1 MVDGFCYQILP
12 HLPTYIPLLTP
23 LLILKAIHRLQ
34 QQTLSSFH
42 YEDREDHKEDEETLV
57 QYATYH
63 TRFLKRSFSK
73 IKINFGAKFLQ
84 RLFTSRT

>member
-1 MVDGFCYQILP
+1 MDFVIKSCQIGQLR
-12 HLPTYIPLLTP
+12 YPLLTP

-42 YEDREDHKEDEETLV
+42 YEDREDHKEDEEETLV

-63 TRFLKRSFSK
+63 TRFLKRSVSK
-73 IKINFGAKFLQ
+73 IK
-84 RLFTSRT
+84 

>member
-12 HLPTYIPLLTP
+12 NQPTYIPLLTP

-57 QYATYH
+57 KYATYH

-73 IKINFGAKFLQ
+73 ININFGAKILQ
-84 RLFTSRT
+84 